1 MISSSKLGTLQSL
14 TYIVEFPLPPTAFPP
29 TGISCGPKFL
39 QQQLLSFPTSFW
51 RLVIVLIFAFP
62 LFIVPFAESHSQ
74 FISYQEHAFWA
85 EKQFP
90 FLLLLQEP
98 KESLIYAISFRFK
111 NLQLHLGTFPGDQQ
125 CLV

>member
-1 MISSSKLGTLQSL
+1 MLSSSTPGTLQAL
-14 TYIVEFPLPPTAFPP
+14 TRRVQFPLPPTALPP
-29 TGISCGPKFL
+29 KGISCDPGFL
-39 QQQLLSFPTSFW
+39 QQQLLSLPVSLW
-51 RLVIVLIFAFP
+51 RLIILLVFALS
-62 LFIVPFAESHSQ
+62 LFIVPSAESHSQ

-98 KESLIYAISFRFK
+98 KKGLIYAISFRFK
-111 NLQLHLGTFPGDQQ
+111 NLQLHLGTFPGDRQ

>member
-1 MISSSKLGTLQSL
+1 MLSGSTPGTRQAL
-14 TYIVEFPLPPTAFPP
+14 THRVQFPP
-29 TGISCGPKFL
+29 THCPPSQGISCSPKFL
-39 QQQLLSFPTSFW
+39 QQQPVPLR
-51 RLVIVLIFAFP
+51 RLIIVLIFVLS
-62 LFIVPFAESHSQ
+62 LFIVPSVGSHSQ

-98 KESLIYAISFRFK
+98 KKGLIYAISFRFK
-111 NLQLHLGTFPGDQQ
+111 NLQLHLGTFPGDRQ